1 VVLHWRC
8 WDDEWAV
15 FDVGSGMTYQ
25 MDTLTAVALMTV
37 EAGSTQFE
45 QLLSS
50 LSDDLLIPNDQ
61 TLVDVLNGVLNQ
73 LAAAGL
79 VRSTSL

>member
-1 VVLHWRC
+1 M
-8 WDDEWAV
+8 

-37 EAGSTQFE
+37 EAGFTQFE

-79 VRSTSL
+79 VRSTSP